1 MSVHCG
7 DGELTH
13 IGDGVC
19 HDASEFGA
27 CSWVRSAVDV
37 GEVIE
42 IKTRSEGSAFAAH
55 DDDLDLVLTRN
66 PGTKFNDFCHERYR
80 QRVKVLWSVED
91 NGADGVAFGVFPP
104 KVLQCR
110 AVFRSH

>member
-1 MSVHCG
+1 MHCG

-110 AVFRSH
+110 AILRSH

>member
-1 MSVHCG
+1 MHCG

-42 IKTRSEGSAFAAH
+42 IETCSEGATLAAH
-55 DDDLDLVLTRN
+55 DDDLYLMLMRN
-66 PGTKFNDFCHERYR
+66 PRTKFNDFCHERYR
-80 QRVKVLWSVED
+80 QCVKALWPVED
-91 NGADGVAFGVFPP
+91 DGADGVTFGVFPP

-110 AVFRSH
+110 DVLRSH